1 MDNLNLANVVIYARY
16 SSAGQND
23 QSIDGQLAKCREYAQ
38 QRGYRVVGEYCDRA
52 LSGRY
57 AETRPEFQ
65 RMISDSAKHAFDFV
79 LVWKLDCFSRD
90 RYDSAIYKKKLR
102 GNGVRV
108 LSVTEGVGD
117 SSESVLLEA
126 ILEAMAEEYSR
137 QLAQNVRR
145 GMRQNAEK
153 GLSLGGLAPL
163 GYRVVN
169 KQYEINEDEA
179 RIVRFIHEQYADGAG
194 QKQIVA
200 DCARLGYRNQ
210 RGNPLTLASVKR
222 ILANERYVG
231 RYDYLGE
238 IVIEDAFPAIVSKEL
253 KKRVRDRLKA
263 NSKAP
268 GHAKAKV
275 EYLLHGKLF
284 CGECGAPMIGECGR
298 GRHGAT
304 YYYYTC
310 AVRKKQ
316 HTCKKR
322 NERKDELEAS
332 VVDYIGSCVLTDS
345 WIDGAAERV
354 VAEYQ
359 KSYDASGIKPLEK
372 QIRDADKEIDQLV
385 DALISATAEAA
396 RRRINERIETAEAR
410 KQALEA
416 DLASLR
422 IASRVQIKK
431 EDIAAWLNQ
440 FRTGDRSD
448 LEYRKKVIDLF
459 VNAIYLYDDS
469 FKLFLNVT
477 DSSQVTYADALAL
490 APPPRFGFWRVR
502 RTRYALIRTHHI
514 YKWCYWDDRAKM
526 KDHSPVWRGIF
537 LFYHMLIVFHELVL
551 RARAVLVDQKRL
563 CQGGV
568 EFRAVESEF
577 YRDGVVVRVH
587 HVHGHAPRPAW
598 DHRCLNAHALGNGR
612 RLIHRPVRAG
622 RAVGILHMFGPL
634 YRRFAIKR
642 GRLRLVMV
650 PVQLFEP
657 ADCLCVQADFLCA
670 AQRHGFLHGL
680 VQLCVKLFDIF
691 FHLVM
696 PPGYTGRVYRRHSGQ
711 TAYRP
716 AVGRIRSA
724 CFQSADAPRY
734 RACRGRCFRRRQ
746 RSASS

>member
-1 MDNLNLANVVIYARY
+1 MKITAPARSAGAVSLEAFVDNLNLANVVIYARY

-79 LVWKLDCFSRD
+79 LVWKLDRFSRD

-102 GNGVRV
+102 ANGVRV

-238 IVIEDAFPAIVSKEL
+238 IVIEDAFPAIVSKDL

-263 NSKAP
+263 NAKAP

-310 AVRKKQ
+310 AARKKQ

-332 VVDYIGSCVLTDS
+332 IVDYIGSCVLTDS

-410 KQALEA
+410 KRALEA

-422 IASRVQIKK
+422 IASRVQIRK
-431 EDIAAWLNQ
+431 EDIVVWLSQ

-469 FKLFLNVT
+469 FKLFLNVS
-477 DSSQVTYADALAL
+477 DSAQVTYADALAL
-490 APPPRFGFWRVR
+490 APPSVSDFGASGVPDMH
-502 RTRYALIRTHHI
+502 LSEHI
-514 YKWCYWDDRAKM
+514 
-526 KDHSPVWRGIF
+526 IF
-537 LFYHMLIVFHELVL
+537 IFVNGVIGMIV
-551 RARAVLVDQKRL
+551 
-563 CQGGV
+563 
-568 EFRAVESEF
+568 
-577 YRDGVVVRVH
+577 
-587 HVHGHAPRPAW
+587 
-598 DHRCLNAHALGNGR
+598 
-612 RLIHRPVRAG
+612 
-622 RAVGILHMFGPL
+622 
-634 YRRFAIKR
+634 
-642 GRLRLVMV
+642 
-650 PVQLFEP
+650 
-657 ADCLCVQADFLCA
+657 
-670 AQRHGFLHGL
+670 QR
-680 VQLCVKLFDIF
+680 
-691 FHLVM
+691 
-696 PPGYTGRVYRRHSGQ
+696 
-711 TAYRP
+711 
-716 AVGRIRSA
+716 
-724 CFQSADAPRY
+724 
-734 RACRGRCFRRRQ
+734 
-746 RSASS
+746 

>member
-1 MDNLNLANVVIYARY
+1 MKITAPARSARAVSLEAFVDNLNLANVVIYARY

-65 RMISDSAKHAFDFV
+65 RLIADSAKRAFDFV
-79 LVWKLDCFSRD
+79 LVWKLDRFSRD

-102 GNGVRV
+102 ANGVRV

-238 IVIEDAFPAIVSKEL
+238 IVIEDAFPAIVSKDL
-253 KKRVRDRLKA
+253 KKRVRARLKA

-310 AVRKKQ
+310 AARKKQ

-332 VVDYIGSCVLTDS
+332 IVDYIGSCVLTDS

-385 DALISATAEAA
+385 DALISATAEAG

-431 EDIAAWLNQ
+431 EDIVVWLNQ

-469 FKLFLNVT
+469 FKLFLNVA
-477 DSSQVTYADALAL
+477 DSAQVTYADALAL
-490 APPPRFGFWRVR
+490 APPPVSDSGASGVPEKQLISFWNQLLFFFVLYYR
-502 RTRYALIRTHHI
+502 RST
-514 YKWCYWDDRAKM
+514 
-526 KDHSPVWRGIF
+526 
-537 LFYHMLIVFHELVL
+537 
-551 RARAVLVDQKRL
+551 KRL
-563 CQGGV
+563 PLYERG
-568 EFRAVESEF
+568 
-577 YRDGVVVRVH
+577 
-587 HVHGHAPRPAW
+587 
-598 DHRCLNAHALGNGR
+598 
-612 RLIHRPVRAG
+612 
-622 RAVGILHMFGPL
+622 AVGVSVYL
-634 YRRFAIKR
+634 
-642 GRLRLVMV
+642 
-650 PVQLFEP
+650 
-657 ADCLCVQADFLCA
+657 
-670 AQRHGFLHGL
+670 L
-680 VQLCVKLFDIF
+680 VQTIRLDGKN
-691 FHLVM
+691 
-696 PPGYTGRVYRRHSGQ
+696 
-711 TAYRP
+711 
-716 AVGRIRSA
+716 RI
-724 CFQSADAPRY
+724 
-734 RACRGRCFRRRQ
+734 
-746 RSASS
+746 SS

>member
-1 MDNLNLANVVIYARY
+1 MKITAPARSARAVSLEAFVDNLNLANVVIYARY

-65 RMISDSAKHAFDFV
+65 RLISDSAKHAFDFV
-79 LVWKLDCFSRD
+79 LVWKLDRFSRD

-102 GNGVRV
+102 ANGVRV

-222 ILANERYVG
+222 ILANERYAG

-238 IVIEDAFPAIVSKEL
+238 IVIEDAFPAIVSKDL

-263 NSKAP
+263 NARAP

-310 AVRKKQ
+310 AARKKQ

-332 VVDYIGSCVLTDS
+332 IVDYIGSCVLTDS

-396 RRRINERIETAEAR
+396 RRRINERIEAAEAR

-431 EDIAAWLNQ
+431 EDVAAWLNQ
-440 FRTGDRSD
+440 FRRGNSAD

-477 DSSQVTYADALAL
+477 DSAQVTYADALAL
-490 APPPRFGFWRVR
+490 TPPPVSDFGASGVPDMH
-502 RTRYALIRTHHI
+502 LSEHI
-514 YKWCYWDDRAKM
+514 M
-526 KDHSPVWRGIF
+526 FVNGVIG
-537 LFYHMLIVFHELVL
+537 MIV
-551 RARAVLVDQKRL
+551 
-563 CQGGV
+563 
-568 EFRAVESEF
+568 
-577 YRDGVVVRVH
+577 
-587 HVHGHAPRPAW
+587 
-598 DHRCLNAHALGNGR
+598 
-612 RLIHRPVRAG
+612 
-622 RAVGILHMFGPL
+622 
-634 YRRFAIKR
+634 
-642 GRLRLVMV
+642 
-650 PVQLFEP
+650 
-657 ADCLCVQADFLCA
+657 
-670 AQRHGFLHGL
+670 QR
-680 VQLCVKLFDIF
+680 
-691 FHLVM
+691 
-696 PPGYTGRVYRRHSGQ
+696 
-711 TAYRP
+711 
-716 AVGRIRSA
+716 
-724 CFQSADAPRY
+724 
-734 RACRGRCFRRRQ
+734 
-746 RSASS
+746 